1 MTEQQQSMLSEIK
14 KKLKFCNLN
23 LHFWTFNT
31 CPGFWD
37 LLYSTIGIVIFRSTL
52 FIAYSFLL
60 SFNNPNILIDKVCN
74 FLCFKKIIIQ
84 FGYNRNEEQSQS
96 NVSRFAPM

>member
-14 KKLKFCNLN
+14 KKLKFCHLS

-31 CPGFWD
+31 CPGFWV

-60 SFNNPNILIDKVCN
+60 SFNNPNILIDKVCH
-74 FLCFKKIIIQ
+74 FLCLKKTSL
-84 FGYNRNEEQSQS
+84 RKSSVSEPQSELAKFQDS
-96 NVSRFAPM
+96 